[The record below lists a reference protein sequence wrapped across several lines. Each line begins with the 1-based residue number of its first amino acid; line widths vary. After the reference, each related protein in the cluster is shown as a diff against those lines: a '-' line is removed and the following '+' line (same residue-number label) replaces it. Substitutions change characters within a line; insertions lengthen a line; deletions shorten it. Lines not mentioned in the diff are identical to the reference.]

1 MFWVISVYFNIR
13 NTLPKSGTFLLGHP
27 VYLRLYHHIN
37 SNHILANEEFGFGSN
52 LYTEMASYNLI
63 IDMFSSFSSKLLVGI
78 VVCDLQKAFDC
89 VNHDTLLSKMEF
101 YGILGKANNLI
112 KSYLKDRYQ
121 RVFFFLIILLN
132 ISLNGSQL
140 NTESLKA
147 QFLDVYSLSFTL
159 MIFQKLYLTCLS

>member
-1 MFWVISVYFNIR
+1 
-13 NTLPKSGTFLLGHP
+13 
-27 VYLRLYHHIN
+27 
-37 SNHILANEEFGFGSN
+37 
-52 LYTEMASYNLI
+52 MASYNLI